1 MIQPSA
7 SQAAPTLI
15 QCDFDGTVTF
25 EDASFLMLDTFARGD
40 WREINRVYEAGLMT
54 VGKFNDEA
62 FGLVRATKEELL
74 KSIEGKVKVRPGF
87 RQFVSF
93 CRRTGLRLAIVSNG
107 LDFYI
112 EDILARE
119 GLHDVEVHAASTR
132 FHGISLSVQYYG
144 PDGQPV
150 DDAFKARF
158 VSHFLDEGYRVVYIG
173 DGSSD
178 YVPAR
183 QCDRIF
189 ATGTLL
195 RKCIESGIAHCHFDD
210 FNEIERAMQ
219 SESQS

>member
-7 SQAAPTLI
+7 RQAAPTLI

-62 FGLVRATKEELL
+62 FGLVTATREEML

-119 GLHDVEVHAASTR
+119 GLQDVEVHAASTR
-132 FHGISLSVQYYG
+132 FGGNSLSVQYYG
-144 PDGQPV
+144 PDGRPV

-195 RKCIESGIAHCHFDD
+195 RKCIESGVAHCHFDD